1 MYEAQDGSRGR
12 LGQGQAEVDSRAQ
25 WEAEMSVTNIGVMG
39 TEEYTVRVNGSEQV
53 VNLPN
58 LPERDCAVGGHG

>member
-1 MYEAQDGSRGR
+1 
-12 LGQGQAEVDSRAQ
+12 
-25 WEAEMSVTNIGVMG
+25 MSVTNIGVMG